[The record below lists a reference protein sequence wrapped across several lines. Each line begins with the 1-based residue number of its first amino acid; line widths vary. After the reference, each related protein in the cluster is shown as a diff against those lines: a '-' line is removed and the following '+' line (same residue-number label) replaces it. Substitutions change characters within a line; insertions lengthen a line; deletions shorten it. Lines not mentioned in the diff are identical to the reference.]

1 MNMPRVKKNKETTY
15 DEFIH
20 EVRLNNLKTIKRIF
34 NTTDEVT
41 ECILKNYEYQICDG
55 TSVGINLRQVIEDVF
70 CPNNQK
76 NLNYLDV
83 LVASDMKN
91 DYQRKLY
98 WKIWFE
104 SFAKAFERV
113 ENEVC
118 GMSKKEKDKFLE
130 WDTWLGRNYILKK
143 IKNNEKRY
151 LKDIYEIKNDE
162 FDGKEYLKYYFKDIT
177 NRQNRGKVFFC
188 GESYLD
194 GFDEMYSSEFA
205 LKNKNIEEINE
216 WFFVD
221 ELSIA
226 NINEKV
232 IVWKWNRLIDLKAA
246 LNNCKC
252 ETIYTNEDDL
262 GKQFKELKDWLTER
276 IEQMWS
282 EIEYMEKC
290 GMEDKWC
297 LRIEG

>member
-1 MNMPRVKKNKETTY
+1 MPKKNKSY
-15 DEFIH
+15 DEFIR
-20 EVRLNNLKTIKRIF
+20 EVRLNNIKTIKRIF
-34 NTTDEVT
+34 NAADDVT
-41 ECILKNYEYQICDG
+41 NCILGNYNYHGFINREVLTLQEINE
-55 TSVGINLRQVIEDVF
+55 SVFNLDEWENIN
-70 CPNNQK
+70 
-76 NLNYLDV
+76 
-83 LVASDMKN
+83 SDIIYTMHDMQH

-113 ENEVC
+113 ENDVC
-118 GMSKKEKDKFLE
+118 EMSKKEKDKFLE